1 MWEFKLTL
9 MTFSML
15 ILSLISEHDEKFI
28 NVVFF
33 KDLVKK
39 GLSIFLL
46 IYINDSDKWIF
57 FMLIFPPWEF
67 SFSFSQNYRIFNL
80 KT

>member
-46 IYINDSDKWIF
+46 IYINDSDK
-57 FMLIFPPWEF
+57 
-67 SFSFSQNYRIFNL
+67 
-80 KT
+80 